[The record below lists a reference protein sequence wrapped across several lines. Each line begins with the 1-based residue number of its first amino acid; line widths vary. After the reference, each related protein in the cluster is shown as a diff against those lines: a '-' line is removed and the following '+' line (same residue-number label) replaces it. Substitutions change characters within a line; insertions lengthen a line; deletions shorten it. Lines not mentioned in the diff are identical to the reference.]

1 MTNTHIEKLE
11 SVDTY
16 LWRNVFNSISSTPT
30 ISYFIETNSIP
41 IRFIVKG
48 RRIMY
53 YWNII
58 QRDESELVRKVF
70 NSQTRFPVKNDWVVQ
85 LRQDL
90 EECNIKLSD
99 EEIKQMKKEQFKNLV
114 LREIRR
120 LAKEYLISQR
130 KSKTENLMHT
140 GNMKEYLTTQ
150 QMTTGEKQLLFAIKT
165 KCVDV
170 KTNFKNQFS
179 KSNMFCRLCK
189 NTDEEE
195 SELHLL
201 KCNQIISDK
210 QLQQQIKDISYS
222 DVFGTL
228 EQQVKAIKVWKKV
241 FKVWKVKMEA
251 SNQSLSGH
259 QAHLLQGQSAS
270 LPCTAAQNVDPSI
283 RDYSNCNVYDFGL

>member
-1 MTNTHIEKLE
+1 
-11 SVDTY
+11 
-16 LWRNVFNSISSTPT
+16 
-30 ISYFIETNSIP
+30 
-41 IRFIVKG
+41 
-48 RRIMY
+48 
-53 YWNII
+53 
-58 QRDESELVRKVF
+58 
-70 NSQTRFPVKNDWVVQ
+70 
-85 LRQDL
+85 
-90 EECNIKLSD
+90 
-99 EEIKQMKKEQFKNLV
+99 
-114 LREIRR
+114 
-120 LAKEYLISQR
+120 
-130 KSKTENLMHT
+130 
-140 GNMKEYLTTQ
+140 
-150 QMTTGEKQLLFAIKT
+150 
-165 KCVDV
+165 
-170 KTNFKNQFS
+170 
-179 KSNMFCRLCK
+179 MFCRICK